1 MNTRRTRGQDKPQG
15 LGALAFFCL
24 SAVVLCGGCAHLKEF
39 GKEVWGTSITH
50 LERARADA
58 KIVIVKKSKHDAFM
72 RADEILKAKGANIYL
87 KGENDAY
94 LAAMKFAG
102 FVDTTQ
108 VGLFFT
114 SVDEGSTKIEV
125 ASLSPW
131 LAQTVADI
139 LSEGFQE
146 KPKEAVSA

>member
-1 MNTRRTRGQDKPQG
+1 
-15 LGALAFFCL
+15 
-24 SAVVLCGGCAHLKEF
+24 
-39 GKEVWGTSITH
+39 
-50 LERARADA
+50 
-58 KIVIVKKSKHDAFM
+58 M